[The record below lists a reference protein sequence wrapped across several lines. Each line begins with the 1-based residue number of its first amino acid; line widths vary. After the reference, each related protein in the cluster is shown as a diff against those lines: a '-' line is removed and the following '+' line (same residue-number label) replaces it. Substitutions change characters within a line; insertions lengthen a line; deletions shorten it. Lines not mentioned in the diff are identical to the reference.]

1 MGDPTERKRGVS
13 GNGGVR
19 RELAG
24 RKRGA
29 ERRIDQLAKI
39 SSISSRWEEE
49 DKAVCNWM
57 GEREGTYLVEN
68 GREKGSDCVECEE
81 GREEL
86 HENDDH
92 GLVGKTRER
101 KRTRC
106 DM

>member
-1 MGDPTERKRGVS
+1 
-13 GNGGVR
+13 
-19 RELAG
+19 
-24 RKRGA
+24 
-29 ERRIDQLAKI
+29 
-39 SSISSRWEEE
+39 
-49 DKAVCNWM
+49 M

>member
-1 MGDPTERKRGVS
+1 MRGK
-13 GNGGVR
+13 GGTR

-39 SSISSRWEEE
+39 SSISSFWEEE
-49 DKAVCNWM
+49 DK
-57 GEREGTYLVEN
+57 
-68 GREKGSDCVECEE
+68 E

-86 HENDDH
+86 HEDDDH
-92 GLVGKTRER
+92 GLVGETMER
-101 KRTRC
+101 RRGRC